1 MKLSHGHTVPSL
13 SLNYS
18 NRMRETFKREGCFFL
33 WSISQK
39 QKQKQ
44 NKTSTEAMPL
54 KKLTTD
60 FDIKKIQVLNP
71 LRVRSN
77 SHQPARG
84 LLRSDDVKPGR
95 NSEAE
100 KI

>member
-1 MKLSHGHTVPSL
+1 
-13 SLNYS
+13 
-18 NRMRETFKREGCFFL
+18 MRETFKREGCFFL
-33 WSISQK
+33 WSIS
-39 QKQKQ
+39 QKQ